1 MVSHQ
6 TSSEIRG
13 QTPRGESEAGWIK
26 DAGCVLSS
34 EKCIVVVIGIILR
47 VWKKADVFQR
57 TEGSSPGC
65 AMASIQDTTGV

>member
-13 QTPRGESEAGWIK
+13 QTLRGESEAGWIK

-34 EKCIVVVIGIILR
+34 EKCIVVVIRIIPL
-47 VWKKADVFQR
+47 VWEKADALQAGGR
-57 TEGSSPGC
+57 QQS
-65 AMASIQDTTGV
+65 